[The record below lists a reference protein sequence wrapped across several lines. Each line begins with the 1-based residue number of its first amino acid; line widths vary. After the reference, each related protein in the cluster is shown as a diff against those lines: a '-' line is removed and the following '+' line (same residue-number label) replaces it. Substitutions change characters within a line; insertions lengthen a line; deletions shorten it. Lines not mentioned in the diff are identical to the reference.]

1 MLPFSNLSSVG
12 REKLNLKVDT
22 DKLADKLSKQIMEN
36 IRDKKEIINNYSQK
50 SSADKTKA
58 DEKGKNEKNDGQ

>member
-1 MLPFSNLSSVG
+1 M
-12 REKLNLKVDT
+12 DT
-22 DKLADKLSKQIMEN
+22 DKLADKLGKQIMEN

-50 SSADKTKA
+50 SSAGETKA